1 MNEHFLQVSFTPSPF
16 GRPGGPVGR
25 PSFNNIGAHIDLG
38 PQKPQN
44 ILPQD
49 QLFFN
54 PSSTQSNK
62 IFIGS
67 ENEVTSTTSSPTTPE
82 EIKTETPA
90 PITPKRSFPS
100 FPIRGDSLSF
110 KPKLDFSRKTKSTFK
125 FGRQQKSQEDVNS
138 EDEEDIVT
146 EQSEIAST
154 EQSSTSKPETSSK
167 KRFFVDL
174 TGGRPPR
181 VKSNQLFNKRKRP
194 DKERF
199 RLKLAQ
205 LKATASTASAPEAAT
220 ESVTEAET
228 TQEPVEVTPVVK
240 KFKNKLRKNPL
251 TFFSKVPDVSFT
263 NTLLKFR
270 SRNKSFGAGKKK
282 SVKASTIEA
291 EEAEEH
297 VAVITTEAAAG
308 VLSVESELEEDEV
321 ESPEKKIRP
330 LPPRKASKAPLNGNI
345 RVEFKKKVEGDE
357 SDRRGKFFINP
368 DGRKPRVKSN
378 IRAKFAHRGQHF
390 GGQQPHTDSSEEET
404 FDGASSHLDLTPFN
418 KEVEAEKIEEAEDVN
433 TEKREVNNNE
443 APGPSP
449 AITNEIAVA
458 VETKPAKLEF
468 THDLPL
474 FPLQPVILNPRQSHR
489 EPTSSSSK
497 KKPPLPPAILKH
509 ISHITDIRSLPPLPP
524 LFRNKKL
531 SKKIKKVVTT
541 SAPVTEEDVN
551 EESVPT
557 TTSSSDSLLQQL
569 VIGENN
575 NPSPSVTSQS
585 SSNNS
590 EQDPPI
596 QAPSQTSSSA
606 SNKLNAFRALQ
617 QQVKKRDLESTSQLT
632 QDLV

>member
-1 MNEHFLQVSFTPSPF
+1 MQVSFTPSPF

-44 ILPQD
+44 ILPQE
-49 QLFFN
+49 QSFFN

-67 ENEVTSTTSSPTTPE
+67 ESEVTTTTSSPTTTE

-90 PITPKRSFPS
+90 PTTPKRSFPS

-125 FGRQQKSQEDVNS
+125 FGRQQQAQENVNS
-138 EDEEDIVT
+138 EEQDEIVT
-146 EQSEIAST
+146 EQSDVAST

-174 TGGRPPR
+174 TGGRRLPR

-205 LKATASTASAPEAAT
+205 LKATASTASQPEA
-220 ESVTEAET
+220 VTEAVTEARET
-228 TQEPVEVTPVVK
+228 TPKTVEVTPLVN

-270 SRNKSFGAGKKK
+270 SRNKSFGAEKKK
-282 SVKASTIEA
+282 AVKDTAPEA
-291 EEAEEH
+291 DDDLESDS
-297 VAVITTEAAAG
+297 ITTTEAAVAN
-308 VLSVESELEEDEV
+308 VLSVESELAEDVVEV
-321 ESPEKKIRP
+321 QEKKTKPI
-330 LPPRKASKAPLNGNI
+330 PPRKDSKAPLHSNI
-345 RVEFKKKVEGDE
+345 RVEFKKKVEEDDE
-357 SDRRGKFFINP
+357 SSRRGKFFIKP

-390 GGQQPHTDSSEEET
+390 GGQQAHTAPASSEEET

-418 KEVEAEKIEEAEDVN
+418 KETDPEVEDIN
-433 TEKREVNNNE
+433 TEKREVNNND
-443 APGPSP
+443 APSPSP
-449 AITNEIAVA
+449 AITNEIVDV
-458 VETKPAKLEF
+458 VETKTISPQAAS
-468 THDLPL
+468 HDLPL

-489 EPTSSSSK
+489 EPASSPER
-497 KKPPLPPAILKH
+497 PPLPPAILKH

-524 LFRNKKL
+524 LFRNKKF
-531 SKKIKKVVTT
+531 SKKVKKVVTT
-541 SAPVTEEDVN
+541 PAPVTEEEIT
-551 EESVPT
+551 EEHVVT
-557 TTSSSDSLLQQL
+557 TTSSVSDSLLQQL
-569 VIGENN
+569 VIGDDSAQ
-575 NPSPSVTSQS
+575 SPSVSHS
-585 SSNNS
+585 SSINS
-590 EQDPPI
+590 DPDP
-596 QAPSQTSSSA
+596 QVSTPSQTPVSG
-606 SNKLNAFRALQ
+606 SNKLSAFRALQ
-617 QQVKKRDLESTSQLT
+617 QQVKKRDLEYSSQLT
-632 QDLV
+632 KDLV

>member
-1 MNEHFLQVSFTPSPF
+1 MNELFLQVSFTPSPF

-44 ILPQD
+44 ILPQE

-67 ENEVTSTTSSPTTPE
+67 ENDVTTTTSSPTTTE

-90 PITPKRSFPS
+90 PTTPKRSFPS

-125 FGRQQKSQEDVNS
+125 FGRQQESQENVNS
-138 EDEEDIVT
+138 EEQDEIVT
-146 EQSEIAST
+146 EQSDVAST
-154 EQSSTSKPETSSK
+154 EQSSTSQPETSSK

-174 TGGRPPR
+174 TGGRRLPR

-205 LKATASTASAPEAAT
+205 LKATASTAAEPEA
-220 ESVTEAET
+220 VTEAVTEARET
-228 TQEPVEVTPVVK
+228 TPEPSEVTPIVK

-270 SRNKSFGAGKKK
+270 SRNKSFGAGKKQVVK
-282 SVKASTIEA
+282 DTAPETGDDLEPTSVT
-291 EEAEEH
+291 
-297 VAVITTEAAAG
+297 TTEAAAN
-308 VLSVESELEEDEV
+308 VLSVESELAEDEV
-321 ESPEKKIRP
+321 EVKEKTKPI
-330 LPPRKASKAPLNGNI
+330 PPRKDSKAPLHSNI
-345 RVEFKKKVEGDE
+345 RVEFKKKVEEDDE
-357 SDRRGKFFINP
+357 SERRGKFFIKP

-390 GGQQPHTDSSEEET
+390 GGQQHTAPASSEEET

-418 KEVEAEKIEEAEDVN
+418 KETDEAPEVEDVN
-433 TEKREVNNNE
+433 TEKREVNNND

-449 AITNEIAVA
+449 AITNEIVDAA
-458 VETKPAKLEF
+458 ETKPVKPQAS
-468 THDLPL
+468 HNVPL

-489 EPTSSSSK
+489 EPAPSPER
-497 KKPPLPPAILKH
+497 PPLPPAILKH

-524 LFRNKKL
+524 LFRNKKFN
-531 SKKIKKVVTT
+531 KKVKKVVTT
-541 SAPVTEEDVN
+541 PATVTEELANDEN
-551 EESVPT
+551 VPT
-557 TTSSSDSLLQQL
+557 TTSSVSDSLLQQL
-569 VIGENN
+569 VIGDDTAQ
-575 NPSPSVTSQS
+575 SASVTSHS
-585 SSNNS
+585 SSHNS
-590 EQDPPI
+590 DQDP
-596 QAPSQTSSSA
+596 QVSTPSQTPVSG
-606 SNKLNAFRALQ
+606 SNKLSAFRALQ
-617 QQVKKRDLESTSQLT
+617 QQVKKRDLESSSQLT
-632 QDLV
+632 KDLV